1 MTFCSS
7 NGGFG
12 LTHSPQPGHRVQLEV
27 QLGHP
32 HITCTSFP
40 SAGPQLLTPRQ
51 RLSFEVGVSVKETK
65 DDFVDTRVGTAYPA
79 SQSHALLWIQ
89 RKGRVWL
96 SPWLYIVHKT
106 EHCSISQETHKHPTS
121 PDPFVREGE
130 IKRIPESPG
139 L

>member
-1 MTFCSS
+1 MGWT
-7 NGGFG
+7 GGFS
-12 LTHSPQPGHRVQLEV
+12 LAHSPQPGHRVQLEV

-40 SAGPQLLTPRQ
+40 SVGSQLLTPRQ

-65 DDFVDTRVGTAYPA
+65 DDFVDTRVRMAYPA

-96 SPWLYIVHKT
+96 SPWVYIVHKT

-130 IKRIPESPG
+130 IIRIPESPG